1 MMQPWRRLPIG
12 SDFPLTTYR
21 TLIVGVGSAADGVA
35 HFSFS
40 WQCCLRMLTLSD
52 SVNPDD

>member
-35 HFSFS
+35 LFSFS
-40 WQCCLRMLTLSD
+40 WQCCLTLSD